1 MARYFGMSTLK
12 EEILSLKESLKQ
24 LELGRR
30 NVIQHLQVHV
40 DNYAATFRQFVEKVE
55 QLIIVVQEEQNN
67 KLASHNCD
75 LEARILGLNED
86 NAALQCVVMSIIGS
100 VFKYIA

>member
-1 MARYFGMSTLK
+1 MSTLK

-30 NVIQHLQVHV
+30 NVIQHLQVHE

-55 QLIIVVQEEQNN
+55 QLLIVVQEGQID
-67 KLASHNCD
+67 KLASHNCVWK
-75 LEARILGLNED
+75 LEYLVLMKTILHFS
-86 NAALQCVVMSIIGS
+86 A
-100 VFKYIA
+100 

>member
-1 MARYFGMSTLK
+1 MSTLK

-30 NVIQHLQVHV
+30 NVIQHLQVHE

-55 QLIIVVQEEQNN
+55 QLIIVVQEEQID
-67 KLASHNCD
+67 KSQGKTVIWKQEYLVLMKTLLHCST
-75 LEARILGLNED
+75 
-86 NAALQCVVMSIIGS
+86 
-100 VFKYIA
+100 